1 MAPGVVLKTAVDFYY
16 LDPKK
21 GDFKLMREFDLK
33 SLLTWTIELSIIIIG
48 ELENKTANTL
58 AWAPK
63 GRFIALATCGSS
75 VKYDIEFWDL
85 DFTIDDT
92 VNKRDVAD
100 PGANM
105 QLLATGEHFGMTDV
119 AWDPSGRY
127 LASSASAFRQSVRRI
142 QIIHMSL
149 R

>member
-1 MAPGVVLKTAVDFYY
+1 MSVLCNV
-16 LDPKK
+16 
-21 GDFKLMREFDLK
+21 
-33 SLLTWTIELSIIIIG
+33 ILSVGRGRLNRCAGHAG

-92 VNKRDVAD
+92 VNKRDTPD
-100 PGANM
+100 PGNNM
-105 QLLATGEHFGMTDV
+105 QHLATGEHFGMTDV
-119 AWDPSGRY
+119 AWDPLGRY
-127 LASSASAFRQSVRRI
+127 LASSASAFRQSVSRRYEGAYDWK
-142 QIIHMSL
+142 SGC
-149 R
+149 

>member
-1 MAPGVVLKTAVDFYY
+1 VGIHDLRHRFLADRQSLPG
-16 LDPKK
+16 
-21 GDFKLMREFDLK
+21 G
-33 SLLTWTIELSIIIIG
+33 
-48 ELENKTANTL
+48 LENKTANTL

-63 GRFIALATCGSS
+63 GRFIALATCGSP
-75 VKYDIEFWDL
+75 VKYDIEFWDV

-127 LASSASAFRQSVRRI
+127 LASSASAFRQSVSAAI
-142 QIIHMSL
+142 YFQPICALLMHL
-149 R
+149 TC